1 MKLNFFGLFDKKD
14 GNLDS
19 NTIKIKQNGFRILI
33 VGVIILSI
41 IGGTYM
47 FDDNKK
53 SQNIGSFDL
62 YKDDPNVKTKWVS
75 EAAQDLKVQNEIV
88 KGLQQEVKRLSDE
101 NREMKKQYDDKLK
114 DVKII
119 NKVDAKK
126 TEEKGY
132 EDPNDVIG
140 NLLKTDKKLY
150 QKFPDTDAASFNPDM
165 FLKEN
170 YNKDSTGTSNGEDI
184 NPNLPNG
191 SPEINTVTEVQKV
204 DNSLQVIAVQSEK
217 KEQAEEKIPRS
228 LLPTGSILHG
238 TILNGM
244 DAPTMSQA
252 KDNPLITHIVL
263 KNLAILPNNRDFD
276 LRECF
281 VLGEGYGDLASERV
295 YIRTTDISCVNE
307 NDETINL
314 ELKGYAVGEDGKIG
328 LRGEVVS
335 KQGAVLARAII
346 AGFVDGVAKG
356 FREVGNTIQVTPY
369 GTTQSTGEMSS
380 GSLMKKGAY
389 NGISEGANRLMDFY
403 LKLADQVFPII
414 EISAGRNIDIIV
426 TSLKEI
432 KAIDKYQKKDN
443 TKPQK

>member
-1 MKLNFFGLFDKKD
+1 MKLNFFGLFDGKEGK
-14 GNLDS
+14 LDS
-19 NTIKIKQNGFRILI
+19 NTIKTKQKGLRLFIL
-33 VGVIILSI
+33 GSIILSI
-41 IGGTYM
+41 IAGTYM

-53 SQNIGSFDL
+53 TQNIGSFDL

-75 EAAQDLKVQNEIV
+75 EAAQDLKAQNEIV
-88 KGLQQEVKRLSDE
+88 KGLQQEVKRLADE
-101 NREMKKQYDDKLK
+101 NREFKKQYDDKLK
-114 DVKII
+114 NISI
-119 NKVDAKK
+119 PNKPD
-126 TEEKGY
+126 KGY
-132 EDPNDVIG
+132 DDPNDVIG
-140 NLLKTDKKLY
+140 NLLKTDKQLY
-150 QKFPDTDAASFNPDM
+150 QKYPDKDAANFNPDM

-170 YNKDSTGTSNGEDI
+170 YNGEGDQSKSANMKGEV
-184 NPNLPNG
+184 NPDLLRN
-191 SPEINTVTEVQKV
+191 SPIGMTTTEVKKV
-204 DNSLQVIAVQSEK
+204 DNSLQVIAVQLAKKDQAESEK
-217 KEQAEEKIPRS
+217 KPRS

-295 YIRTTDISCVNE
+295 YIRTTDLSCVNE

-356 FREVGNTIQVTPY
+356 FSEVGNTIQVTPY

-389 NGISEGANRLMDFY
+389 NGVSEGANRLMDFY

-432 KAIDKYQKKDN
+432 KAVDKYKSEDN
-443 TKPQK
+443 TKQQE